1 MSDLAVNNMVAQQQK
16 RYMKLSPSNSGTQ
29 SFSYS
34 KGNPIIRFSIAEA
47 DAFLIGPEV
56 RLNFELKIFTNA
68 GTRPAVA
75 ATYNLDPTIGSQ
87 ALIQSINVSSR
98 RYATSLLE
106 SIHNYPRLCSS
117 LFQALHDARDV
128 EFQLHNEQRSVGV
141 GHMSSGGVANGLLNV
156 GDVNLKADETYL
168 RHGRKGYLYGAGQT
182 NASCHSIRLVAGTFM
197 SQNIN
202 LSTGGLAGMEVEIH
216 LAPDTSVLFGA
227 DANTNSAYYTLSNVS
242 LTAPILYMNPN
253 QLQAQAE
260 GRANTMSFLSWSSL
274 YNVVTSQTASVV
286 NRVGLK
292 RVLCAVQ
299 NYIPTS
305 FINNYLHNSGSCYN
319 PGVKRLTFHRNGQR
333 FPLEYEIDVNNA
345 NETTEVAET
354 TLSQQ
359 VLRNYLSCFR
369 NYRDVKHSLVVPEN
383 LRRYTLASN
392 STELSMYGTGCNFDE
407 VSSQGV
413 DLSTGTFGF
422 VMDSKLW
429 TPGTDDG
436 SSQSHYGVYQFYL
449 AKNTIIVQP
458 NRASAMVVQ

>member
-16 RYMKLSPSNSGTQ
+16 RYMKLSPSNSGT
-29 SFSYS
+29 SEFSYS
-34 KGNPIIRFSIAEA
+34 KGNPIIRFSVAEA

-56 RLNFELKIFTNA
+56 RLNFELKLFTNA
-68 GTRPAVA
+68 GARPAVA

-87 ALIQSINVSSR
+87 AVIQTINVSSR

-117 LFQALHDARDV
+117 LFQALHDPRDL

-141 GHMSSGGVANGLLNV
+141 GHMSSGGIANGNLNL
-156 GDVNLKADETYL
+156 GDVNIKADETFL
-168 RHGRKGYLYGAGQT
+168 RHSRKGYLYGAGQT
-182 NASCHSIRLVAGTFM
+182 ASSCHSIRLVAGTFM

-202 LSTGGLAGMEVEIH
+202 LSTGGLAGLELEIH
-216 LAPDTSVLFGA
+216 LAPDTSVIYGA
-227 DANTNSAYYTLSNVS
+227 DANTNAAYYTLSNVS
-242 LTAPILYMNPN
+242 LTAPILYMNPA

-305 FINNYLHNSGSCYN
+305 FINNYLYNSGSCYN

-333 FPLEYEIDVNNA
+333 FPLEYEIDVNNSS
-345 NETTEVAET
+345 ETQEVDET

-369 NYRDVKHSLVVPEN
+369 NYRDVKHSMIVPEN
-383 LRRYTLASN
+383 LRRYTDATN
-392 STELSMYGTGCNFDE
+392 STQLAMYGTGCNFDE

-436 SSQSHYGVYQFYL
+436 SVQSHYGVYQFYL
-449 AKNTIIVQP
+449 AKNTIVVQP
-458 NRASAMVVQ
+458 NRASAVVVQ